1 MPHPDTESQSGP
13 GGGPVDEGS
22 GDRVGRDSRLARL
35 KRQISQLIVV
45 IREGDEGM
53 VQDAVLELSR
63 RRRVFAPLALIV
75 SAIVLLFE
83 GLRLLVSNWRL
94 TLIQVLPAMW
104 IWLAMFDLKVHAL
117 RGRSFTV
124 LRGPVLI
131 PLVLAIMAISVAS
144 YYLNGVFAFAITKP
158 GEPKI
163 LPAFGEAWS
172 HVRTILLW
180 GCLIG
185 FLLAWSTLIVT
196 RWGRWWFVLS
206 LSIVVGLMMVTYVAV
221 PSRMVGVKA
230 ARSKRDALTATV
242 VGGAVGAI
250 ICTPG
255 YAMGRIGILM
265 LGSHALFIPGI
276 VVLSLGMTLQAGTT
290 GAVKAVKVSAKLVAG
305 RDPNTPADAPAPT
318 GEVPG
323 STDRGTGVP

>member
-1 MPHPDTESQSGP
+1 MPESDSESQSGP
-13 GGGPVDEGS
+13 GDNPVDVSS
-22 GDRVGRDSRLARL
+22 GDRAGRAPWLTRI

-63 RRRVFAPLALIV
+63 RRRLFAPLALIV

-94 TLIQVLPAMW
+94 TLIQVIPAMW
-104 IWLAMFDLKVHAL
+104 IWLAMLDLKVHAL
-117 RGRSFTV
+117 RGKTFIV

-131 PLVLAIMAISVAS
+131 PLVLGIMAISVAS
-144 YYLNGVFAFAITKP
+144 YFLNGVFAFAITKP
-158 GEPKI
+158 GKPKI
-163 LPAFGEAWS
+163 FPAFGEAWS

-180 GCLIG
+180 GGVIG
-185 FLLAWSTLIVT
+185 FMLAWSVLIVT
-196 RWGRWWFVLS
+196 RWGRWWFALS
-206 LSIVVGLMMVTYVAV
+206 LSIVVGLMMITYVAV

-255 YAMGRIGILM
+255 YAIGRVGIIM
-265 LGSHALFIPGI
+265 LGSHPLFIPGI
-276 VVLSLGMTLQAGTT
+276 IVLSLGMTLQAGTT

-305 RDPNTPADAPAPT
+305 REPDPPTDVPSPAGEIPDGT
-318 GEVPG
+318 G
-323 STDRGTGVP
+323 DGTGVP

>member
-1 MPHPDTESQSGP
+1 MPQSDSESPREPRDT
-13 GGGPVDEGS
+13 PVEEPS
-22 GDRVGRDSRLARL
+22 GDRADRSARL
-35 KRQISQLIVV
+35 SRIKRQVSQLIIV
-45 IREGDEGM
+45 IREGDDTM
-53 VQDAVLELSR
+53 VQQAVLDLSR
-63 RRRVFAPLALIV
+63 RRRIFAPLALIV
-75 SAIVLLFE
+75 SAIVLLYE

-104 IWLAMFDLKVHAL
+104 IWLALFDLKVHAL

-131 PLVLAIMAISVAS
+131 PLVLAVMAITVAS

-180 GCLIG
+180 GGAIG
-185 FLLAWSTLIVT
+185 FMLAWSVLIAT
-196 RWGRWWFVLS
+196 RWGKWWFALS

-255 YAMGRIGILM
+255 YAMGRVGILM

-276 VVLSLGMTLQAGTT
+276 VILAMGMTLQAGTT

-305 RDPNTPADAPAPT
+305 REPDPPADASAPT
-318 GEVPG
+318 GEAPG
-323 STDRGTGVP
+323 STGSGPGVP